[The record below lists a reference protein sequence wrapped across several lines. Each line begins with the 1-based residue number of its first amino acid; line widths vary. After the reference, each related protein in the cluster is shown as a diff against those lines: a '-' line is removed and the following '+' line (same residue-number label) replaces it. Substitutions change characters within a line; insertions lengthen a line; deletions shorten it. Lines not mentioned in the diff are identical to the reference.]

1 MSVAPTP
8 AVPAWLDRLR
18 SAIRSVRAEELSR
31 VLPPADGGRDSA
43 VLILFGEGES
53 GPDVLLMQRADAM
66 RSHAGQPAFPGG
78 AADPGDGGPSGTAL
92 REAAEEVGVR
102 AQGVTV
108 LAELPALYLP
118 PSGFVVTPVLAW
130 WHEPSEV
137 GVVDP
142 AETASVA
149 RVPIAEL
156 VDPRNRFCSRHPSG
170 YVGASFSVRGMLVW
184 GFTAGVLDRILI
196 LGGWELPWDHGDVRD
211 LPAEVLAL
219 SVGPGTRG

>member
-1 MSVAPTP
+1 MSAPV
-8 AVPAWLDRLR
+8 VPEWLRPLR
-18 SAIRSVRAEELSR
+18 SAVRSVRPEQLSR
-31 VLPPADGGRDSA
+31 FLPPAEGGRDSA
-43 VLILFGEGES
+43 VLILIGAAEG
-53 GPDVLLMQRADAM
+53 GPDVLLMQRADAL

-78 AADPGDGGPSGTAL
+78 AADPGDDGPAGTAL

-102 AQGVTV
+102 ADGVTI

-118 PSGFVVTPVLAW
+118 PSGFVVTPVIAW

-156 VDPRNRFCSRHPSG
+156 VEPANRFRSRHPSG
-170 YVGASFSVRGMLVW
+170 YVGPSFSVRGMLVW
-184 GFTAGVLDRILI
+184 GFTAGLLDKVLT
-196 LGGWELPWDHGDVRD
+196 LGGWNRPWDGSDVRE

-219 SVGPGTRG
+219 SAGPGARG